1 VCISDAKLTAKERLT
16 PIQPVNVRPDMKAV
30 QLNRFGGPDVLE
42 IVDVPTPQPG
52 QGEVLVRIHAAGVNF
67 FEILMRADRYAVT
80 PELPMIPGVEVAGVI
95 EQVGPGADE
104 TLAGARVAV
113 PLFAIGIGSGG
124 YAEFIAVDA
133 ASVTRLPDGLSFED
147 ATALMVQGLTAFHLV
162 RRSMPK
168 GKSILVNA
176 AAGGVG
182 SLLVQLAKDAGARLV
197 IGATGSEE
205 KAALVHSL
213 GADAVVDYSRPDWTD
228 RVREASEGQG
238 VDIVYETIG
247 GFLSKASLA
256 ALAPCGELVFA
267 ALGRFELEKAE
278 LERMIIENQS
288 LKGFALL
295 PLLQGE
301 EMGKSL
307 DMLFKMAAA
316 GRLKIVHGGRYRLQD
331 VALAHDVLESR
342 RTSGKVVLVP

>member
-1 VCISDAKLTAKERLT
+1 
-16 PIQPVNVRPDMKAV
+16 MKAV
-30 QLNRFGGPDVLE
+30 QLNRFGGPEVLE
-42 IVDVPTPQPG
+42 IVDVPTPKPG
-52 QGEVLVRIHAAGVNF
+52 QGEVLVRMQAAGVNF

-80 PELPMIPGVEVAGVI
+80 PELPMIPGVEVAGII

-104 TLAGARVAV
+104 TLLGERVAV

-133 ASVTRLPDGLSFED
+133 ASVARLPDGLSFED
-147 ATALMVQGLTAFHLV
+147 AVALMVQGLAAFHLV
-162 RRSMPK
+162 RRSVPK
-168 GKSILVNA
+168 GKSVLVNA

-182 SLLVQLAKDAGARLV
+182 SLLVQLAKEAGARLV

-205 KAALVHSL
+205 KAFLVHSL
-213 GADAVVDYSRPDWTD
+213 GADAVVDYGRPDWTD
-228 RVREASEGQG
+228 RVREANQGRG

-247 GFLSKASLA
+247 GSMSKASLA

-278 LERMIIENQS
+278 LEGMIVENQS

-301 EMGKSL
+301 ELGKSL
-307 DMLFKMAAA
+307 NILFEMAVA
-316 GRLKIVHGGRYRLQD
+316 GRLKVIQGGRYRLQD
-331 VALAHDVLESR
+331 VALAHGALESR
-342 RTSGKVVLVP
+342 RTSGKVILIP